1 MKFWII
7 ETEQGETI
15 GCELTKKAA
24 IDYAKSRGYDRK
36 EITVYSVE
44 CDVTADTVRRLL
56 GNLGGYAKANGG
68 ASC

>member
-24 IDYAKSRGYDRK
+24 FEYAAAYGYDRN
-36 EITVYSVE
+36 ELDINSVDCDVSVE
-44 CDVTADTVRRLL
+44 TVRRLL
-56 GNLGGYAKANGG
+56 GNLGGFEKA
-68 ASC
+68 